1 MNNKTFSRRKFN
13 SQMLGGIIGVSVS
26 SNLIYQN
33 NSSSKDKINWYNA
46 KQIGVEGKGWTNTER
61 YFDRLPSKAEDFVRK
76 PVWEL
81 SRYSSG
87 MCLRFKT
94 DSRDI

>member
-33 NSSSKDKINWYNA
+33 KDNTDVINFFW
-46 KQIGVEGKGWTNTER
+46 I
-61 YFDRLPSKAEDFVRK
+61 
-76 PVWEL
+76 
-81 SRYSSG
+81 
-87 MCLRFKT
+87 
-94 DSRDI
+94 